1 MADRIRASVTVR
13 QGSSATELLA
23 AIRDYAAEKA
33 GNPWSLESRR
43 PLVLRHA
50 SPRAEGVKYAF
61 ERDERDAV
69 ELRISGK
76 RARLGLA
83 YAMTLLANPR
93 LADHVG
99 SVNVELGAD

>member
-13 QGSSATELLA
+13 QGSSPAELLA

-33 GNPWSLESRR
+33 GNPWLLESRR

-50 SPRAEGVKYAF
+50 SPRAEGVAYAF
-61 ERDERDAV
+61 QRAEDETV

-93 LADHVG
+93 LAEHVG
-99 SVNVELGAD
+99 SVNVELG